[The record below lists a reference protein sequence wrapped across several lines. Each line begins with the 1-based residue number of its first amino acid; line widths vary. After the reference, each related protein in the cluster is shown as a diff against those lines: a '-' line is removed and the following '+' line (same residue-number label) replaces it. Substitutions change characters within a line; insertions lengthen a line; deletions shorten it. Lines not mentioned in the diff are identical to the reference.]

1 MYILLTGS
9 INQFR
14 NYFRVR
20 SFSRVFDQL
29 VDKTSLQVLK
39 VLIVYLL
46 PLFLSKPSDWSKG
59 S

>member
-14 NYFRVR
+14 NYSRVR

-46 PLFLSKPSDWSKG
+46 PLFSSKPSDWSKG